1 MQFFKKNIVLAIA
14 TVLLLSSKVKAENDC
29 ENLEKALK
37 YFNDDVKKAFKI
49 QKCCDFNGVRCDANK
64 NIIELKFNN
73 LNKTKDISSF
83 FDNVAKL
90 TKLNYLD
97 LANDNI
103 ESSIPKSLCSMKS
116 LKNLN
121 LSKNKFKGTIPYECK
136 DLQNLEQVNFEGN
149 KDLTGYVPVLSN
161 VKGCAYKNTGL
172 CDVQNSL
179 CKNAPKACTEEDIKN
194 TNAKNGNPDPKSTTY
209 EGSETRSRDMTVYDN
224 SNGYS
229 YGYTGYNDYSNY
241 GAYDTSNYYGSNGYG
256 YGYGDWGY
264 TNGYDNSYYD
274 NGYYGTGY
282 DNSYYG
288 TGYDTSYYDNGYSYN
303 NDGSSYVYQGTQNFF
318 TSVIGII
325 MYCAIFCIIIV
336 ACCICF
342 CCGCCGSSRGVRGV
356 RDANTREVKD
366 DSNVKE
372 TAITVEET
380 TREVPATTE
389 KKNLEE

>member
-1 MQFFKKNIVLAIA
+1 MQFFKKSVVFTIA
-14 TVLLLSSKVKAENDC
+14 SLLLLSSKVNAENDC

-37 YFNDDVKKAFKI
+37 YFNDDVKKAFNI
-49 QKCCDFNGVRCDANK
+49 QKCCDFNGVRCDADK

-83 FDNVAKL
+83 IDNVAKL
-90 TKLNYLD
+90 KKLNYLD

-103 ESSIPKSLCSMKS
+103 ESSIPKSLCSITS

-149 KDLTGYVPVLSN
+149 KDLTGYIPVLSN

-172 CDVQNSL
+172 CDVQNAL
-179 CKNAPKACTEEDIKN
+179 CKNAPKTCTEEDIKN
-194 TNAKNGNPDPKSTTY
+194 TNAKNGNPDSKSTTY
-209 EGSETRSRDMTVYDN
+209 EGSETRNRDLTVYDN

-229 YGYTGYNDYSNY
+229 YGYTGYDGYSNY
-241 GAYDTSNYYGSNGYG
+241 GSYDTNNYYGSNGYG

-274 NGYYGTGY
+274 SGYYGTGY
-282 DNSYYG
+282 DNGYYG
-288 TGYDTSYYDNGYSYN
+288 TGYDTSYYDNGSYGYN
-303 NDGSSYVYQGTQNFF
+303 YDGGYPVSQGTGNFF

-325 MYCAIFCIIIV
+325 MYCVIFGLIIF
-336 ACCICF
+336 ACCICY
-342 CCGCCGSSRGVRGV
+342 CCGCCGSSRGVRG
-356 RDANTREVKD
+356 ANTREVKE

-372 TAITVEET
+372 TA
-380 TREVPATTE
+380 E
-389 KKNLEE
+389 KV